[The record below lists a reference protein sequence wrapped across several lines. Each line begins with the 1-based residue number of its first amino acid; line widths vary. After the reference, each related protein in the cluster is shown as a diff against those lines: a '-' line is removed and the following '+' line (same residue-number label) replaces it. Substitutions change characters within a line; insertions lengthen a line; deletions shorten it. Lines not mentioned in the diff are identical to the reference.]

1 MSDQLDKL
9 SKKLSNSLFEKNTET
24 TVEEEE
30 EEGEKEVSVEEINS
44 DMEDAVRY
52 SPSPFA

>member
-9 SKKLSNSLFEKNTET
+9 SKKLSNSLFEKKTET
-24 TVEEEE
+24 KVEECEKS
-30 EEGEKEVSVEEINS
+30 EKEESVEEINS
-44 DMEDAVRY
+44 DLEDAVRY